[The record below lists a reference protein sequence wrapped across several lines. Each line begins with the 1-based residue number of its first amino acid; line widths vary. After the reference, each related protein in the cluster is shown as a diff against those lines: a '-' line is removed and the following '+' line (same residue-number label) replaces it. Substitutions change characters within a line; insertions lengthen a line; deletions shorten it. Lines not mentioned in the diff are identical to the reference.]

1 MKKILVTPRSLT
13 TAGPHPELEPLTASG
28 YEIVS
33 ATAGVRPDEREL
45 VHLIPGCVGYLA
57 GMERISARVLEAASS
72 LRVVSRNGGSIDNID
87 LQTAA
92 RLGIKVLAAVGTN
105 SRGVAELTIALM
117 LAAARA
123 IPPESAAI
131 AHGEW
136 ERVKGFE
143 LEGRTLGIVGCGRI
157 GSLVA
162 QIAASGLGMRVLGYD
177 PYPPEPAPASIEPA
191 PFDRL
196 LRESDV
202 VSLHCPP
209 LDNGSAL
216 ITTRNIH
223 LMKHGVVLINTARG
237 SLVDFDAVLE
247 ALQGERIFAFATDV
261 YPEEPPE
268 AHPLFAHARVVAT
281 PHVGGY
287 TTESLARSSRTAV
300 ANLLAFLQNPPL
312 ER

>member
-13 TAGPHPELEPLTASG
+13 APGPHPELEPLVAGG
-28 YEIVS
+28 YELVYCS
-33 ATAGVRPDEREL
+33 PGVRPEEREL
-45 VHLIPGCVGYLA
+45 LHLVAGCVGYLA
-57 GMERISARVLEAASS
+57 GMERITARVLEAAAD
-72 LRVVSRNGGSIDNID
+72 LRVLSRNGTMLDNVD

-92 RLGIKVLAAVGTN
+92 RLGITVHSADGANT
-105 SRGVAELTIALM
+105 RGVAELTVALM
-117 LAAARA
+117 LAVARA
-123 IPPESAAI
+123 IPLSAASMGR
-131 AHGEW
+131 GEW

-143 LEGRTLGIVGCGRI
+143 LEGRTLGIVGCGRV
-157 GSLVA
+157 GRLVA
-162 QIAASGLGMRVLGYD
+162 QIASAGFGMRVLGYD
-177 PYPPEPAPASIEPA
+177 PYPPEPPITLPAFELVA
-191 PFDRL
+191 FDRL

-223 LMKHGVVLINTARG
+223 LMRHGVVLINTARG

-247 ALQGERIFAFATDV
+247 ALEGERIFGFATDV

-268 AHPLFAHARVVAT
+268 SHPLFSHPRVITT

-287 TTESLARSSRTAV
+287 TNESVSRASRLAVTH
-300 ANLLAFLQNPPL
+300 LLDSLQNLP
-312 ER
+312 